1 MNSTK
6 FAVTNF
12 EGGKPMKNFK
22 SGTKWFY
29 WFSLIVAVVIIY
41 KVLDNFTGIGAW
53 ISELLR
59 VLKPFLMAIL
69 LAYLLY
75 IPCRNIE
82 KIFKKNK
89 FLKKRARGLSVA
101 TTYLLAIL
109 AIVILVNT
117 IIPIISESVIDLAKY
132 LPGYYDRAIEYVN
145 NLPED
150 SAINKE
156 TVQSAIDK
164 LKAIDITQFF
174 DADSITMYFQKVVG
188 IASGIFN
195 TFVTIVVSVYILL
208 ERTEILKFVKRLNS
222 SLFSEKRCMTINRY
236 FIKGNEIFFKYI
248 SSQVLDA
255 IIVAVIMSI
264 ALTIMGVKYSILL
277 GFIIGLFNLIP
288 YFGAI
293 IAVILA
299 AIITIFTGG
308 ISQAIWVVVVA
319 IILQQIDANII
330 NPKIIG
336 DALEISRILIIFS
349 VTVGGAYFGILG
361 MFLGVPI
368 VSVIKMM
375 IDDYIERNENK
386 KVLAETE

>member
-1 MNSTK
+1 
-6 FAVTNF
+6 
-12 EGGKPMKNFK
+12 MKKIK

-41 KVLDNFTGIGAW
+41 KVLDNFTGIGVW
-53 ISELLR
+53 LGNLLS

-75 IPCRNIE
+75 IPCRKIE
-82 KIFKKNK
+82 KLYKKSKRLNK
-89 FLKKRARGLSVA
+89 KARGLAVA

-109 AIVILVNT
+109 VVIILINT
-117 IIPIISESVIDLAKY
+117 IFPMLSESIIDLAGN
-132 LPGYYDRAIEYVN
+132 LPGYYDSAIEYVS

-150 SAINKE
+150 SIISENLVQDVINKLKQIDF
-156 TVQSAIDK
+156 TKLFSAENI
-164 LKAIDITQFF
+164 
-174 DADSITMYFQKVVG
+174 SMYLQKVVG
-188 IASGIFN
+188 IASGIFD
-195 TFVTIVVSVYILL
+195 TFITIVVSIYILI
-208 ERTEILKFVKRLNS
+208 ERSEILKFIKRLNS

-236 FIKGNEIFFKYI
+236 FVKGNEIFFKYI

-255 IIVAVIMSI
+255 IIVGVIMSI
-264 ALTIMGVKYSILL
+264 ALSIMSVKYSILL
-277 GFIIGLFNLIP
+277 GFLIGLFNLIP

-293 IAVILA
+293 IAVALA

-308 ISQAIWVVVVA
+308 ISQAIWVVVVL

-349 VTVGGAYFGILG
+349 TTVGGAYFGILG
-361 MFLGVPI
+361 MFLGVPVI
-368 VSVIKMM
+368 SVIKMM
-375 IDDYIERNENK
+375 LDDYIERNENK
-386 KVLAETE
+386 KVLIETE